1 MNKQGLLLLAHGAR
15 EPTWAQP
22 FEAVCAAIRQRSPE
36 QVVCLAFLEQMTPNI
51 DAGCGALA
59 RDGCT
64 RIDVVP
70 LFLGSGGH
78 VKRDLPLAVDALRKR
93 HVNVQFRLH
102 PPIGESSA
110 VIDAMAALA
119 LGAAQLP

>member
-1 MNKQGLLLLAHGAR
+1 MTIRGLLLLAHGAR
-15 EPTWAQP
+15 EPAWAKP
-22 FEAVCAAIRQRSPE
+22 FEAVSAAIRDRSPDLL
-36 QVVCLAFLEQMTPNI
+36 VRLAFLEYMNPNI

-78 VKRDLPLAVDALRKR
+78 VQRDLPLAVDALRKR
-93 HVNVQFRLH
+93 HLSIEFRLH

-110 VIDAMAALA
+110 VIDAMATLA
-119 LGAAQLP
+119 LGAAQTP